1 MSNREKLPV
10 ELVLPELLNALEV
23 GTRAVLV
30 AQPGAGKTTRVP
42 IALLDSS
49 WLNGRK
55 LLMLEPRRLAA
66 RSAATY
72 MARQLGEEA
81 GGTVGFRVRLETKV
95 GPATRIEVVT
105 EGVLTRLLQGDP
117 ALEAYGAVIFDE
129 FHERHLHSDLGLA
142 LCLQSAALLRE
153 DMRLLVM
160 SATLDAGKVSEV
172 LGGAPI
178 IASEGRQYPVQT
190 NYRPRATR
198 SRLEVDAAEAVLEA
212 LREQEGDVL
221 VFLPGMADIRRTES
235 ELRRGGLPADCDLR
249 QLHGS
254 MPLAAQDEAV
264 AACQP
269 GRRKI
274 VLATS
279 IAESSL
285 TVAGVRSVVDAGLM
299 RVPRFSPRTGMTR
312 LETVPVSQASAD
324 QRRGRAG
331 RTSPGTC
338 WRLWSQEAH
347 RLLPPFGTPELLEAD
362 LAPLALELAAWG
374 AAGPEELDWLDAPPA
389 AAYEQAC
396 ALLQQLGAL
405 SPERRITP
413 HGRRMAALGGH
424 PRLAH
429 MALEAARLGWSAAA
443 CELAALLGERDPLR
457 GERSADLRLRL
468 EALRAAGR
476 GGEAALAAAAAS
488 AAAEARQWLRALAAQ
503 LGGAQPGAPEPSAA
517 ARGLGRA
524 GELSAPAAGA
534 RAAEQQSQQRPG
546 EPPVGLLLALAYPD
560 RIAQRRPDG
569 RYLLSVGRGAALPF
583 AQPISAADYLVA
595 AELDDSGTESRIDLA
610 APVQLEE
617 LEALLP
623 ELFTTEASVEWDSEA
638 GAVRCRRRVR
648 LGALIIRESQ
658 LEKPDQALVTAGL
671 LQGIRREGLRLLPW
685 TRQTRQLQAR
695 MMLMHSVQQD
705 WPDASD
711 EALLATME
719 LWLAPYATGIR
730 SASGLQK
737 LDLTAALDSLLGWER
752 RRQLDD
758 YAPTH
763 LTVPSGSRI
772 PVDYSDP
779 AAPFLAAR
787 LQELFGMK
795 QTPKVGKG
803 RLPVVMH
810 LLSPAQRPVQV
821 TKDLESF
828 WSTTYFEVRKELK
841 VRYPKHYWPEDPLQ
855 AQATSRVKPRGT

>member
-10 ELVLPELLNALEV
+10 ELVLPELLEALEL

-42 IALLDSS
+42 LALLNSS

-153 DMRLLVM
+153 DLRLLVM

-198 SRLEVDAAEAVLEA
+198 SRLEEDAAEAVFEA

-221 VFLPGMADIRRTES
+221 VFLPGMADIRRTEG
-235 ELRRGGLPADCDLR
+235 ELRRRGLPADCDLR

-312 LETVPVSQASAD
+312 LETMPVSQASAD

-374 AAGPEELDWLDAPPA
+374 AAGPEELDWPDAPPA

-396 ALLQQLGAL
+396 ALLQRLGAL

-476 GGEAALAAAAAS
+476 GGDAALAAAAAR

-517 ARGLGRA
+517 A
-524 GELSAPAAGA
+524 AGA
-534 RAAEQQSQQRPG
+534 RAAEQREQQPG

-583 AQPISAADYLVA
+583 AQPISTADYLVA

-658 LEKPDQALVTAGL
+658 LENPDPALVTAGL

-695 MMLMHSVQQD
+695 MMLMHAVQPD

-711 EALLATME
+711 EVLLATME

-730 SASGLQK
+730 SGSALQK
-737 LDLTAALDSLLGWER
+737 LDLAAVLDSLLGWER

-779 AAPFLAAR
+779 TAPFLAAR

-855 AQATSRVKPRGT
+855 AQATSRVRPRGT